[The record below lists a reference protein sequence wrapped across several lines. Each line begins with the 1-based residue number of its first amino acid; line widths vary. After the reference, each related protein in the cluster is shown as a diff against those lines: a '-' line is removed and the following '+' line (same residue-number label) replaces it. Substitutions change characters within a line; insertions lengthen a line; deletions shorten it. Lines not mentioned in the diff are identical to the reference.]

1 MKIKN
6 ELRRRSYRYLYKIFV
21 FLMIFLTVFILPFT
35 LAVQR
40 KAESQMSNIIRKANK
55 QV

>member
-1 MKIKN
+1 
-6 ELRRRSYRYLYKIFV
+6 
-21 FLMIFLTVFILPFT
+21 MIFLTVFILPFT

-55 QV
+55 QVLQQIHHDYEYYKAVSYTHLSH